1 MRQSG
6 MLAAACLYALDHHI
20 ERLAEDHENARR
32 LAAGLSAIPSVRVN
46 ASAVETNIVIFDV
59 SDAPTFIARLKGEG
73 VLAAGVSPT
82 AVRLVT
88 HLDVGDAEIERAID
102 ALGRAAKTS

>member
-1 MRQSG
+1 MLGSPMPIHLEIYHPDRIVIGVARGEITLEEFGGFVRELAQSG
-6 MLAAACLYALDHHI
+6 AMHY
-20 ERLAEDHENARR
+20 RK
-32 LAAGLSAIPSVRVN
+32 
-46 ASAVETNIVIFDV
+46 IFDV
-59 SDAPTFIARLKGEG
+59 SDAPTFIARLKEEG